1 MSIAVI
7 YSRAQDGIHAPLVT
21 VEVHLSR
28 GLPSFSI
35 VGLPETTVKE
45 SKERVRSALLNNRFE
60 FPLSRI
66 TTNLA
71 PADLPKEGGRFDL
84 PIALG
89 ILVASG
95 QISDRAIGDYEFI
108 GELSLTGELRAI
120 NGALPVAMALKQ
132 TARHLILPEQNAAE
146 AALVEQAVCLPARHL
161 LDVCQHLNRAAP
173 LAPYQNPGAQGEHDY
188 DVDLMDIYGHEQAK
202 RALEIAA
209 AGAHNLLMIGPPGS
223 GKTMLAER
231 LPTIM
236 PPMTEAQALE
246 NAAIAS
252 ISRHGFSARHWR
264 RRILRAP
271 HHSASAVALVG
282 GGSHPKPGEISLAH
296 HGILFLDEF
305 PEFDRNVLEVLRE
318 PLESG
323 RIVISRAARQVEYPA
338 RFQLL
343 AAMNPCPCGYLGD
356 PDGRCRCTEEQ
367 VHRYQAKLSGPLLDR
382 IDMIINVNS
391 LPAAIIDQRHDPAAE
406 ASARVQARVIKAFD
420 TQLQRHDKPNA
431 GLNGRELDRFCALD
445 EQNKSL
451 LRRATNKLGLTGRGI
466 HRIVRVARTIADL
479 AGQARIQVPHLS
491 EAINYRRAIH
501 APGRRSAPGARHR
514 PPA

>member
-45 SKERVRSALLNNRFE
+45 SKERVRSALINNQFE

-89 ILVASG
+89 ILLASG
-95 QISDRAIGDYEFI
+95 QLPDTAIGDYEFI

-120 NGALPVAMALKQ
+120 NGALPVAMALKR
-132 TARHLILPEQNAAE
+132 TARRLVLPQQNAAE
-146 AALVEQAVCLPARHL
+146 AALVEQAVCLPAKHL
-161 LDVCQHLNRAAP
+161 LEVCAHINNSAK
-173 LAPYQNPGAQGEHDY
+173 LAPYQNPTAREDNDY
-188 DVDLMDIYGHEQAK
+188 EVDLIDIYGHEQAK

-236 PPMTEAQALE
+236 PPMTEEQALE

-252 ISRHGFSARHWR
+252 ISRQGFRVRHWR

-323 RIVISRAARQVEYPA
+323 RIVISRAAKQVEYPA

-356 PDGRCRCTEEQ
+356 SDGRCRCTEEQ
-367 VHRYQAKLSGPLLDR
+367 VNRYQAKLSGPLLDR
-382 IDMIINVNS
+382 IDMVINVNS
-391 LPAAIIDQRHDPAAE
+391 LPAAIIEKKHDPAAE
-406 ASARVQARVIKAFD
+406 ASACIRARVVKAFN
-420 TQLQRHDKPNA
+420 TQLRRHNKANA
-431 GLNGRELDRFCALD
+431 GLNGRELDRFCELD
-445 EQNKSL
+445 DKNKSL
-451 LRRATNKLGLTGRGI
+451 LHRATHKLGLTGRGI
-466 HRIVRVARTIADL
+466 HRIVKVARTIADL
-479 AGQARIQVPHLS
+479 AENERIQVPHLS
-491 EAINYRRAIH
+491 EAINYRRRIH
-501 APGRRSAPGARHR
+501 AH
-514 PPA
+514 PPR